1 MVEMVTKVK
10 ICGVTNLDDAELA
23 AAGGAWAVGLV
34 FYPASPR
41 CCASDTAAVIG
52 ATLKRRCEVAGVFVN
67 APLDE
72 VVATA
77 DAAGLTI
84 LQLHG
89 EEGPAFCAE
98 ARRRT
103 GLPVIKA
110 ARVRDFSA
118 VRALAAYKTEYHL
131 LDSFVSGTVGGTGE
145 SFDWT
150 LAAEHPGVPP
160 LLVSGGIRPDNVRE
174 LIESVRPFAIDV
186 ASGVEAVPGRKDP
199 DRLEALFEA
208 VREAARAEV

>member
-1 MVEMVTKVK
+1 MGTRVK

-23 AAGGAWAVGLV
+23 AGAGAWAVGLV
-34 FYPASPR
+34 FHPASPR
-41 CCASDTAAVIG
+41 FCASDTATVIG

-72 VVATA
+72 VVGTA
-77 DAAGLTI
+77 DSAGLTI

-89 EEGPAFCAE
+89 DEGPAFCAE

-110 ARVRDFSA
+110 VRVRDPASI
-118 VRALAAYKTEYHL
+118 RALAAFKTDYHL

-145 SFDWT
+145 RFDWR
-150 LAAEHPGVPP
+150 LAAEHPGMPP
-160 LLVSGGIRPDNVRE
+160 VLVAGGIRPDNVHE
-174 LIESVRPFAIDV
+174 VIETVRPFGIDV
-186 ASGVEAVPGRKDP
+186 ASGVEAAPGRKDP
-199 DRLEALFEA
+199 DRLKALFDA
-208 VREAARAEV
+208 VREAAPAEV